1 MEALKNV
8 KLIQAAR
15 EEAQKLVAKD
25 PTLSKHS
32 ALAVRVQAVS
42 AGLHTE

>member
-1 MEALKNV
+1 MEALKNI

-25 PTLSKHS
+25 PALSKYP
-32 ALAVRVQAVS
+32 ALAARAAA
-42 AGLHTE
+42 AGENLHTE

>member
-15 EEAQKLVAKD
+15 EEAQRLIAKD
-25 PTLSKHS
+25 PTLSAHPHLRMRLTVES
-32 ALAVRVQAVS
+32 PHR
-42 AGLHTE
+42 E